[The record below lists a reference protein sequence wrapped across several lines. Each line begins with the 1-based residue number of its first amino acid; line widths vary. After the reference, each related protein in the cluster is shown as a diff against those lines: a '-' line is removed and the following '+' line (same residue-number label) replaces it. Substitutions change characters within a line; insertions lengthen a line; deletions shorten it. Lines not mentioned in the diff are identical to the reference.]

1 MEEFPEKERDYRKKA
16 RLLKGLAHPVRL
28 CIVKGLMD
36 DEGCNVSKMQGCLNV
51 PQSTLSQH
59 LAKLRD
65 LNILESQ
72 RDGIEMNYYVVSEEA
87 EKIIR
92 AIF

>member
-1 MEEFPEKERDYRKKA
+1 MEEFPEKERDYREKA